1 MRLLIA
7 VERRNVLFVSLTLR
21 IAERYGQQ
29 GAEQAWQAG
38 PRFHLG
44 ERIDVDVVAGRNLT
58 GERDRW
64 LTTGATLRF

>member
-29 GAEQAWQAG
+29 GAEQACRPGHGFTSASVSTLMWWRA
-38 PRFHLG
+38 
-44 ERIDVDVVAGRNLT
+44 
-58 GERDRW
+58 
-64 LTTGATLRF
+64 AT